1 MDIPLLAL
9 ILLMVNY
16 VIMIMFD
23 YKGKWFSKWYEYVM
37 LLFCL
42 TLLELMIILIVKY
55 MTL

>member
-1 MDIPLLAL
+1 MDITLLAL

-23 YKGKWFSKWYEYVM
+23 YNGKWFSKWYEYVL
-37 LLFCL
+37 LLFSL